1 MKKNKIKEIIL
12 KILIILIVLIASIP
26 SLIIALVTALPWIIF
41 LAILFVICLGLGF
54 IGKIIF
60 ISSVFVGLCILLRA
74 FFRND

>member
-1 MKKNKIKEIIL
+1 MEKNKIKEIIL
-12 KILIILIVLIASIP
+12 KVLIISIVLIASIP